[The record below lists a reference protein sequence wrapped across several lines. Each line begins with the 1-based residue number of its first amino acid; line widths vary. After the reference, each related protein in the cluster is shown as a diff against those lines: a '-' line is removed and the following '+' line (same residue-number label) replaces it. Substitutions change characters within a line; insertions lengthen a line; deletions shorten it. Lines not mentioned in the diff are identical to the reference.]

1 MDYKKSI
8 IVLLLA
14 IFLFSITGVCAS
26 EIDTPIASDDTN
38 QIKLSDSDK
47 VIEDNVQTSEK
58 NSILAQTNNV
68 ETLNAENDTE
78 ILHANE
84 GTYSDLSHDIHQNG
98 GVLTK
103 SYYRYHEDDGLT
115 IVINEDDFTV
125 EGNGAVIDMGSTYMR
140 TFDVESSGVTFKN
153 LTIINARYDGGA
165 AIYFESSGI
174 VENCNFTNNT
184 ATGPASFGGAVY
196 FHDTGAVSNCNFIAN
211 TATGSSSGGA
221 VYFYKSGTVS
231 NCNFTANTGTGY
243 GGAVNINGEGTV
255 SNCNF
260 NNNTAG
266 TGGAAQIDSG
276 SVENCNFAGNTA
288 VGNNNT
294 FSHAAAGGAIN
305 MNSGNVSNCNFT
317 GNTATGNDSWSGA
330 ININYEGN
338 VRNCSFTN
346 NTAESCGAIN
356 IDSGIVENCNFTDNQ
371 AATFCGAVY
380 LYNSGTVTNCNFIAN
395 TANDHGGAIYFAREG
410 NASNCNF
417 IGNTAN
423 GTDSWGGAI
432 LIESGIVEN
441 CNFTDNHAT
450 GSNSKGGAVYVGIDG
465 ATVSNCNFTGNT
477 ANAGGAVYFLDT
489 GNVSNCNFTGNT
501 ANAGGAVYFLDTGN
515 VSNCNFTDNHVT
527 GKDSRGGAVYIDMG
541 SVENCNFTD
550 NKVTGNRSR
559 GGAVCIY
566 DSGDVRNCN
575 FIGNTVTGNESMGG
589 AINILS
595 GNVTDCNFIGNTITG
610 NDSVGGAVYML
621 SGNVTDCN
629 FAGNTATNS
638 GGAVHFSDSGDVSNC
653 NFTNNTAYD
662 GGAVYFDSNGNV
674 TNSNFTNNTAYD
686 GGAVYFN
693 SNGNVT
699 NSNFTGNTASN
710 SSGAVLMGSGSVENS
725 NFADNSAKVDG
736 GAVRMDSGS
745 VKNSNF
751 SDNSAKVEG
760 GAVSFRNSGDVRNC
774 NFAGNTGY
782 DGGAVCMSS
791 GNVTDCNFTGNT
803 ATSRGGAVYFDIN
816 GIVSNCNFAANTA
829 ILWGGAVYFN
839 STGDV
844 ANCNFTDNSAVYGSA
859 IYFWSRSAPHTVS
872 NSRFLNNRADA
883 DEFQVTKNDNNITI
897 LFKGN
902 DNLLNAI
909 YSNSDVSF
917 NNVTYWGANG
927 IHNTGNYETKPSRS
941 NNEAGQNITVLIV
954 VDGTLVLNDVVVT
967 DENGMIVLPVKI
979 ETENYYIRVRHDKDS
994 YYTEAEKTV
1003 SDNMKL
1009 YANVTSITTDNKTV
1023 NITAKSNILNEVM
1036 PGNLLFILPNGDEIN
1051 ASYAGNGIWWAEHT
1065 FEDYGVYQVNATYV
1079 GLDNVTV
1086 SNATINITKNNI
1098 TKTDS
1103 KIILN
1108 DIVLNYGES
1117 KNVTVTVEGATG
1129 ITAKIDGNDV
1139 GVVGNLTI
1147 PISGLNIGNHI
1158 LSVTTIADANHTSV
1172 TKGVTITVN
1181 KVPTEIILANNTA
1194 DLKVGDKFNIV
1205 VTTHPDALNVTY
1217 IPDTSGVVS
1226 VDNNGVVT
1234 ALKGGTGIVTVKV
1247 GGFGVYAENST
1258 TVTVI
1263 VHKFPTEMASSAVSL
1278 VYNADKYLIVNLT
1291 DAQGNPIAG
1300 VNLAVDLNGIKNY
1313 KTDKNGQIK
1322 VSLKDLYPNSYNSK
1336 ITFAGNDIYG
1346 GCNDTVKVVVKK
1358 ATPKITAKAKT
1369 FKTTTVFK
1377 VYSMTLK
1384 DNKGKAIRN
1393 ATVYLK
1399 VGGKTYKTTTN
1410 SKGKANL
1417 LFTKLKKKGTYN
1429 ATITYKGNKCY
1440 NSATKKVTIKVE
1452 SGWKTISKG
1461 SKNSAIVKKIQRA
1474 LKNHGYYLKHNGH
1487 YLMLDSIFQYFTQL
1501 AVKKFQKDNSLKV
1514 TGKVDEKTA
1523 KKLGLIK

>member
-14 IFLFSITGVCAS
+14 IFLLSITSVCAS
-26 EIDTPIASDDTN
+26 EIDTPIASEDTN
-38 QIKLSDSDK
+38 QIELSDSDK
-47 VIEDNVQTSEK
+47 VIEDNEQTNEK
-58 NSILAQTNNV
+58 NSILAQSNNV
-68 ETLNAENDTE
+68 ETLSAENDTE
-78 ILHANE
+78 ILHKNE
-84 GTYSDLSHDIHQNG
+84 GTYSDLSHDIYHNG

-103 SYYRYHEDDGLT
+103 SYYRFQESDVFDS
-115 IVINEDDFTV
+115 IEINEDGFTV
-125 EGNGAVIDMGSTYMR
+125 TGNGAVIDMGSTYMR
-140 TFDVESSGVTFKN
+140 TFFVSGSDVTFKN

-165 AIYFESSGI
+165 AIYFDHSGS

-184 ATGPASFGGAVY
+184 GYGFGGAVS
-196 FHDTGAVSNCNFIAN
+196 FEGTGTVINCNFNNN
-211 TATGSSSGGA
+211 TIGSGGA
-221 VYFYKSGTVS
+221 VYFYKSGTVT
-231 NCNFTANTGTGY
+231 NCNFTANTASSY
-243 GGAVNINGEGTV
+243 GGAVHIEGEGNV

-266 TGGAAQIDSG
+266 SGGAVWIDSG
-276 SVENCNFAGNTA
+276 SVENCNFTGNT
-288 VGNNNT
+288 VGNDG
-294 FSHAAAGGAIN
+294 AGGAVVLVDTAT
-305 MNSGNVSNCNFT
+305 VSNCNFNNNGGT
-317 GNTATGNDSWSGA
+317 GSHTSGGA
-330 ININYEGN
+330 VNIVYEGN
-338 VRNCSFTN
+338 VTNCNFNN
-346 NTAESCGAIN
+346 NTATSCGALTIN
-356 IDSGIVENCNFTDNQ
+356 SGIIENCNFTDNHADLNGAVWIDFSGSVENCNFISNTACGDGGALYIAGEGTVTNCNFTDNHGNGSQVLGGAILIMSGIIENCNFTDNQ
-371 AATFCGAVY
+371 ATGSDPVGGAVY
-380 LYNSGTVTNCNFIAN
+380 IGRDGATVTNCNFNNNTAGKGGAVYILKTGTVTNCNFTAN
-395 TANDHGGAIYFAREG
+395 TAVN
-410 NASNCNF
+410 
-417 IGNTAN
+417 
-423 GTDSWGGAI
+423 
-432 LIESGIVEN
+432 
-441 CNFTDNHAT
+441 
-450 GSNSKGGAVYVGIDG
+450 GGAVFFMGTG
-465 ATVSNCNFTGNT
+465 TVTNCNFTGNT
-477 ANAGGAVYFLDT
+477 
-489 GNVSNCNFTGNT
+489 
-501 ANAGGAVYFLDTGN
+501 
-515 VSNCNFTDNHVT
+515 VT
-527 GKDSRGGAVYIDMG
+527 GEDSIGGAVYI
-541 SVENCNFTD
+541 
-550 NKVTGNRSR
+550 RH
-559 GGAVCIY
+559 
-566 DSGDVRNCN
+566 SGDVRNCN
-575 FIGNTVTGNESMGG
+575 FT
-589 AINILS
+589 
-595 GNVTDCNFIGNTITG
+595 
-610 NDSVGGAVYML
+610 
-621 SGNVTDCN
+621 
-629 FAGNTATNS
+629 GNTATNS
-638 GGAVHFSDSGDVSNC
+638 GGAVHFSDSGNVTNSNFAGNTATSRAGAVFILNGGDVRNC

-662 GGAVYFDSNGNV
+662 GGAVYFNSNGNV

-699 NSNFTGNTASN
+699 NSNFAGNTASN
-710 SSGAVLMGSGSVENS
+710 SSGAVWMGSGSVENSNFADNSANVDGGAVWMGSGSVENS

-736 GAVRMDSGS
+736 GAV
-745 VKNSNF
+745 
-751 SDNSAKVEG
+751 
-760 GAVSFRNSGDVRNC
+760 SFRNSGDVINC
-774 NFAGNTGY
+774 NFDGNTGY

-791 GNVTDCNFTGNT
+791 GNVTNSNFTGNT
-803 ATSRGGAVYFDIN
+803 ATSRGGAVYFDGN

-844 ANCNFTDNSAVYGSA
+844 SNCNFTDNSAVYGSA
-859 IYFWSRSAPHTVS
+859 IYFWDRSAPHTVS

-941 NNEAGQNITVLIV
+941 KNEAGQNITVLIV
-954 VDGTLVLNDVVVT
+954 VDGSLVLNDVVVT

-979 ETENYYIRVRHDKDS
+979 ENENYYISVRHDKDS

-1065 FEDYGVYQVNATYV
+1065 FEDYGVYHVNATYI
-1079 GLDNVTV
+1079 GLDNITIN
-1086 SNATINITKNNI
+1086 NATINITKNNS

-1108 DIVLNYGES
+1108 DITLNYGES
-1117 KNVTVTVEGATG
+1117 KNITVTVEGATG

-1147 PISGLNIGNHI
+1147 PISGLNLGNHI
-1158 LSVTTIADANHTSV
+1158 LLVTTIPDENHTSV

-1181 KVPTEIILANNTA
+1181 KVPIEIILTNNTA
-1194 DLKVGDKFNIV
+1194 DLNVSDKFNIV
-1205 VTTHPDALNVTY
+1205 ATTNPDGLNVTY

-1226 VDNNGVVT
+1226 VDNKGVVT

-1263 VHKFPTEMASSAVSL
+1263 VHKFSTEMASSAVSL

-1291 DAQGNPIAG
+1291 DTQGNPIAG
-1300 VNLAVDLNGIKNY
+1300 VNLAVDLNGVKNY

-1369 FKTTTVFK
+1369 FKTTTLFK
-1377 VYSMTLK
+1377 VYSLTLK

-1399 VGGKTYKTTTN
+1399 VGGKTYRTTTN
-1410 SKGKANL
+1410 SKGKANF

-1487 YLMLDSIFQYFTQL
+1487 YLMIDSIFQYFTQL

>member
-1 MDYKKSI
+1 MRMDYKKGI

-14 IFLFSITGVCAS
+14 IFLFSITSVCAS
-26 EIDTPIASDDTN
+26 EIDDSIASEDTN
-38 QIKLSDSDK
+38 QIKLSDNDK

-68 ETLNAENDTE
+68 ETLSAENDTE
-78 ILHANE
+78 ILHAKE
-84 GTYSDLSHDIHQNG
+84 GTYSDLSHDIHHNG

-115 IVINEDDFTV
+115 IEINDGDGFTV
-125 EGNGAVIDMGSTYMR
+125 NGNGAVIDMGSTYMQ
-140 TFDVESSGVTFKN
+140 TFYVFSSNVTFKN

-165 AIYFESSGI
+165 AIYFDHSGS

-184 ATGPASFGGAVY
+184 ATGPASFGGAVFFY
-196 FHDTGAVSNCNFIAN
+196 DSGDVRNCNFIAN
-211 TATGSSSGGA
+211 TATGSCSGGA
-221 VYFYKSGTVS
+221 VYFFKSGTVS

-266 TGGAAQIDSG
+266 TGGAVWINSG
-276 SVENCNFAGNTA
+276 SVENCNFTGNTA
-288 VGNNNT
+288 NGKHNT
-294 FSHAAAGGAIN
+294 FSPAADGGAIC
-305 MNSGNVSNCNFT
+305 MDSGNVSNCNFI
-317 GNTATGNDSWSGA
+317 GNIANFSDSFGGA
-330 ININYEGN
+330 IDILSNGD
-338 VRNCSFTN
+338 VRNCNFTN
-346 NTAESCGAIN
+346 NTAIYGGAIN
-356 IDSGIVENCNFTDNQ
+356 IYSGIIENCNFNDNKATEGGGAVFFGDSGTVINCNFTDNHVNGSDACSGALYIAGEGTVSNCNFIDNHGNGSHVLGGAIFIESGIVENCNFTDNQ
-371 AATFCGAVY
+371 A
-380 LYNSGTVTNCNFIAN
+380 
-395 TANDHGGAIYFAREG
+395 
-410 NASNCNF
+410 
-417 IGNTAN
+417 
-423 GTDSWGGAI
+423 
-432 LIESGIVEN
+432 
-441 CNFTDNHAT
+441 T
-450 GSNSKGGAVYVGIDG
+450 GSDSKGGAVYIGRDG
-465 ATVSNCNFTGNT
+465 ATVSNCNFNNNT
-477 ANAGGAVYFLDT
+477 AGNGGAVYILETGTVTNCNFTASTAFNGGAVYFLDT
-489 GNVSNCNFTGNT
+489 GTVTDCNF
-501 ANAGGAVYFLDTGN
+501 A
-515 VSNCNFTDNHVT
+515 DNHVT
-527 GKDSRGGAVYIDMG
+527 GYEAFGGAVYMQLG
-541 SVENCNFTD
+541 SVENCNFNNNTA
-550 NKVTGNRSR
+550 TGKYSK
-559 GGAVCIY
+559 GGAVFFY

-575 FIGNTVTGNESMGG
+575 FTGNTV
-589 AINILS
+589 
-595 GNVTDCNFIGNTITG
+595 TG
-610 NDSVGGAVYML
+610 NDSVGGAIYML
-621 SGNVTDCN
+621 FGNVTDCNFTACTAFNGGAVYFLDTGTVTDCN
-629 FAGNTATNS
+629 FAGNTA
-638 GGAVHFSDSGDVSNC
+638 
-653 NFTNNTAYD
+653 YD
-662 GGAVYFDSNGNV
+662 GGAVYISNNGNV
-674 TNSNFTNNTAYD
+674 TNSNFAGNTAYD

-699 NSNFTGNTASN
+699 NSKFTGNTASN
-710 SSGAVLMGSGSVENS
+710 SSGAVRMDSGSVENC
-725 NFADNSAKVDG
+725 NFADNSANVDG

-745 VKNSNF
+745 VENCNF
-751 SDNSAKVEG
+751 ADNFATVDG
-760 GAVSFRNSGDVRNC
+760 GAVYICNSGDVRNC
-774 NFAGNTGY
+774 NFDGNTGY
-782 DGGAVCMSS
+782 DGGAVCISS
-791 GNVTDCNFTGNT
+791 GNVTNSNFTGNT
-803 ATSRGGAVYFDIN
+803 ATSRGGAVYFDSN
-816 GIVSNCNFAANTA
+816 GIVSNCNFTANTA

-859 IYFWSRSAPHTVS
+859 IYFWDRSTTQSVS

-883 DEFQVTKNDNNITI
+883 DELQVTKNENNITI

-941 NNEAGQNITVLIV
+941 KNEAGQNITVLIV
-954 VDGTLVLNDVVVT
+954 VDGSLVLNGVVVT

-979 ETENYYIRVRHDKDS
+979 ENKNYYISVRHDKDS

-1003 SDNMKL
+1003 SHNMKL

-1036 PGNLLFILPNGDEIN
+1036 PGKLIFILPNGNEIN

-1098 TKTDS
+1098 TKVDS
-1103 KIILN
+1103 KIILD

-1129 ITAKIDGNDV
+1129 ITAKIDDNDV

-1147 PISGLNIGNHI
+1147 PISGLNLGNHI
-1158 LSVTTIADANHTSV
+1158 LSVTTIADENHTSV
-1172 TKGVTITVN
+1172 TKGVIITVN

-1194 DLKVGDKFNIV
+1194 DLNVGDKFSIV
-1205 VTTHPDALNVTY
+1205 ATTNPDALNVTY
-1217 IPDTSGVVS
+1217 ILDTSGVVS
-1226 VDNNGVVT
+1226 VDNDGVVT

-1258 TVTVI
+1258 TFTVI
-1263 VHKFPTEMASSAVSL
+1263 VHKFSTEMASSAVSL

-1291 DAQGNPIAG
+1291 DTQGNPIAG
-1300 VNLAVDLNGIKNY
+1300 VNLAVDLKGTKNY

-1322 VSLKDLYPNSYNSK
+1322 VPLKDLYPNSYNSK
-1336 ITFAGNDIYG
+1336 ITFAGNDIYS

-1369 FKTTTVFK
+1369 FKTTTLFK

-1399 VGGKTYKTTTN
+1399 VGGKTYRTTTN
-1410 SKGKANL
+1410 FKGKASF

-1440 NSATKKVTIKVE
+1440 NSATKKVTIKVK

-1461 SKNSAIVKKIQRA
+1461 SKDYAIVKKIQRA

-1487 YLMLDSIFQYFTQL
+1487 YLMLDSIFQYYTHL